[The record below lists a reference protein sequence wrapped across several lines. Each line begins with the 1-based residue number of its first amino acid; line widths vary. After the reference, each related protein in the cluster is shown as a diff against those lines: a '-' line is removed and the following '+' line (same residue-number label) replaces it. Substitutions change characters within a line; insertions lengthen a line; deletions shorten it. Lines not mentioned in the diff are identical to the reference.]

1 MLRPLTNPAVLSG
14 VDDDVDVIDDF
25 AVDARSQPQLARR
38 LVHVELVLVWH
49 VAACMYVIL
58 HVHV

>member
-38 LVHVELVLVWH
+38 LVHVELILVWH
-49 VAACMYVIL
+49 VAACM
-58 HVHV
+58 